1 MKLTLK
7 LLSMLLAVL
16 MLLTACTEGGKPN
29 ETTETESV
37 ITTEAV
43 SESATEEETEPPLS
57 EYRASISRSRAEL
70 EEMLTL
76 QDEEFTAAHEKLKEF
91 EELAVVS
98 SDYDAVDALYMEF
111 EDMFYHIDTQV
122 SIASVIYYLD
132 TIDEEASSKYLDSYD
147 LYGDLYN
154 AYIESCKNV
163 YNNSPIRDKL
173 FEDWTEE
180 EIKEL
185 FAYDPETQELR
196 EINEELLVELNA
208 LPADE
213 FFDRSAEIYT
223 ELVTN
228 NNKIAEL
235 SGYDNY
241 YLYASKE
248 IYGRDYG
255 IEEIERF
262 VDYTGKYY
270 LPNHETVNSRWQV
283 RYSKLSEKDFD
294 LMYGFL
300 FDPFDGLDKNYVEGY
315 INSFEGSMYDGLHHM
330 FENRNVVF
338 ASSLNSH
345 QSAFQTYFTELETP
359 FCLYGYHGQASSTI
373 IHEMGH
379 YYASLYNEDVNSFDL
394 AETQSQ
400 SNEMLLLKYLENEM
414 PSAVYSAVKG
424 YTLYNFM
431 LQSIVCVIIDE
442 FEREVYALDSVEGYT
457 SKDYDAIMAKV
468 CEKYGGVDY
477 LKKNVVDIN
486 EYWRLTATNSPVY
499 YISYAVSIT
508 EALNIFTIAEQDEA
522 KAREV
527 YRVLIEEVEEND
539 GFLEAIAKAD
549 LASPFE
555 EKTFEDVLATLLK

>member
-7 LLSMLLAVL
+7 LLSMLLAIL
-16 MLLTACTEGGKPN
+16 MLLSACTEAGSPN
-29 ETTETESV
+29 ETTETETV

-132 TIDEEASSKYLDSYD
+132 TINEEASGKYLDSYD

-163 YNNSPIRDKL
+163 YNNSPIRDQL
-173 FEDWTEE
+173 FADWTEE

-262 VDYTGKYY
+262 VDYTEKYY
-270 LPNHETVNSRWQV
+270 LPNHETVNNRWQV

-345 QSAFQTYFTELETP
+345 QSAFQTYFTELEMP

-379 YYASLYNEDVNSFDL
+379 YYASLYNENVNSFDL

-400 SNEMLLLKYLENEM
+400 SNEMLLLKYLDGEM

-457 SKDYDAIMAKV
+457 SKDYDAIMAKI

-527 YRVLIEEVEEND
+527 YRILIEEVEEND
-539 GFLEAIAKAD
+539 GFLEAIGKAD